1 VTPKATAQNAIAQVV
16 VKADEDRRTVSM
28 LEQISTDVSHIKGRL
43 SKTPVVNVSA
53 KSVGVIA
60 QKAADKTAEKLKS
73 EGLVRRKIPLFGN
86 PDLMTDE
93 EKKWQDFRTIRM
105 IRDMEHPEASRTAS
119 GIEEAARR
127 AEKRKWLVW
136 YGSGRSAA
144 SAYGQ
149 LLHNTYEVNFIKQT
163 DYLPEQMEELKQRMD

>member
-1 VTPKATAQNAIAQVV
+1 
-16 VKADEDRRTVSM
+16 
-28 LEQISTDVSHIKGRL
+28 
-43 SKTPVVNVSA
+43 
-53 KSVGVIA
+53 
-60 QKAADKTAEKLKS
+60 
-73 EGLVRRKIPLFGN
+73 
-86 PDLMTDE
+86 
-93 EKKWQDFRTIRM
+93 M